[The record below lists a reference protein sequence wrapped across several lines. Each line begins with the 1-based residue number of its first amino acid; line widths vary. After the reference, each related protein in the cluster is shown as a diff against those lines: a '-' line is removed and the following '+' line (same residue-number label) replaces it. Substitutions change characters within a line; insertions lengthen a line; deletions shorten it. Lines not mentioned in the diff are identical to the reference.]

1 LIRLLPRSSPPHAVS
16 RARTA
21 AIKVIASRCRFTLT
35 PLSPLPARSRP
46 NHSVKAMEGRA
57 TTTERTSYV
66 KISIARLDGAWL
78 CQPPIQARG
87 AVQLQQSLPVSVRRL
102 QVGDIDQVV
111 AIEKEAFSP
120 LWVSTS
126 FKRDLN
132 NKRAKYLVACFDEG
146 VSPEE
151 ILAEIESD
159 QMAEEVDQRPPNLW
173 SRVLGRIGFSSETGT
188 ADKCGAFDI
197 AGYVSVW
204 YQGDEAHITEI
215 AVKESLRGRGIGELL
230 LIGSLK
236 AAIEYGSK
244 VMTLEARVS
253 NFIAHRMYQKYNFKS
268 VGIRKAYYSDN
279 REDAVIMT
287 TSPINTDEYHKLFTD
302 LQSTYHTRWGRMCI
316 EY

>member
-1 LIRLLPRSSPPHAVS
+1 MA
-16 RARTA
+16 
-21 AIKVIASRCRFTLT
+21 
-35 PLSPLPARSRP
+35 
-46 NHSVKAMEGRA
+46 GRA
-57 TTTERTSYV
+57 TTTEQTSYV
-66 KISIARLDGAWL
+66 KISIAGLGEIRL
-78 CQPPIQARG
+78 CQLVNQARS

-102 QVGDIDQVV
+102 QVDDIDQVV

-132 NKRAKYLVACFDEG
+132 NERAKYLVACFDEG
-146 VSPEE
+146 VSQEE
-151 ILAEIESD
+151 ILAEIESE
-159 QMAEEVDQRPPNLW
+159 QIAEEVDQRPPNLW
-173 SRVLGRIGFSSETGT
+173 SRVLGRIGLSSEAGT
-188 ADKCGAFDI
+188 KHKNEAYDI
-197 AGYVSVW
+197 AGYISVW

-236 AAIEYGSK
+236 AAIEHGSK

-253 NFIAHRMYQKYNFKS
+253 NFIAHRMYEKYAFKS
-268 VGIRKAYYSDN
+268 VGIRKAYYADN

-287 TSPINTDEYHKLFTD
+287 TSPIDTDEYDKLFAE
-302 LQSTYHTRWGRMCI
+302 LQSTYHTRWGRMFI